1 MKIRSLIYNML
12 TGVALF
18 TLSACADSVS
28 EFFGLEDRERISFT
42 ATTDEKIEELTR
54 AAINEDS
61 YVTAFQNTQ
70 PKKPLVLSSSVTRR
84 DTETTRGQRIGSAED
99 LTAFR
104 VSAAIASRNV
114 SEDAFAA
121 LTPNYFYNLKAQKN
135 SDDIFE
141 ISRDYYWPSSDDKLW
156 FYAYAPCD
164 DSNVLISDQTVGG
177 PQKVSFTVAT
187 NVNNQVDL
195 MTANAATTSFTS
207 ASGETT
213 KTSVALNFRHELT
226 AIRFIIGEQW
236 LAGSIKS
243 IGIYNVHGRGTM
255 TIGADDATKWEW
267 KNKAGNAVTA
277 TDDFVL
283 TVDKGGLSGT
293 DGEEFI
299 EDTDLYFLMIPQ
311 SFDDN
316 NDAYI
321 EVKYQDNAREYTVS
335 APLKGQPA
343 WVRNTTV
350 TYAISS
356 HELTKLKIGTISW
369 PDATGA
375 DAWNGPKTDFAAGDE
390 VGLYVVDPDG
400 LTIQP
405 HHQNVRCSYDGGSWT
420 VHHPEDHPVYK
431 LPDYQYFFYY
441 PYTPTP
447 DTTYPVAGQNTTNTT
462 ATAFFSHLIEGWR
475 PAAVQNTSLATLNAQ
490 DLQVAKGVDD
500 AQQSSTV
507 NATMAHQMNLAKLK
521 LGGTSVTDT
530 WIYPIDNGAYTWNY
544 QPDNRDVMASDNF
557 SVNFPYLYSDAHY
570 YFVFAPV
577 ETNTDTGVL
586 LKALNNLGTATDWS
600 WELKSLERGK
610 LLTHTA
616 TSADVGNNVMHNN
629 ELTVAQISP
638 LTATGSAL
646 TIPVTVTV
654 NSTALTK
661 GTDYTVSY
669 KNSSNT
675 TVTSISAAGNYTAYI
690 SPKGR
695 YSGDAVSRPFTVN
708 KAGKGIS
715 FANTSVVKTYG
726 DAAFTQTV
734 TKTGTGT
741 VTYDS
746 DNANV
751 ATVNGT
757 SGQVTIHAA
766 GTAHIIATVQDSQ
779 YDHYATN
786 SVSYTLTVN
795 PKSVTSPTITLG
807 TTSYTYDGNAKQPT
821 VSSVKDGTTT
831 IPASEYNISYSNNT
845 NAGTATVTIS
855 DKTGGNY
862 TVSGTKTFTIN
873 PKTVTSP
880 TITLASTPCTY
891 NGNAQQPA
899 VSSVK
904 DGNVTIAS
912 SEYTVSYSNNVNAGT
927 ATCTITDKSGGN
939 YTVSG
944 SKTFTINPQALTA
957 TNFKFASATLDKTYI
972 WEIGTSSNTLTK
984 PSNCTV
990 TYSSNATG
998 VASVNSS
1005 TGKLTPGG
1013 TLNSYATI
1021 TATASGN
1028 YSGTAS
1034 YKIKA
1039 TTKEKTFS
1047 YTGGLQSETVC
1058 PGTYQLYVWGAQGTS
1073 ATGGFDGPG
1082 GKGGYA
1088 TGSKSIISQTTIY
1101 ICVGRQGFDYGY
1113 DNQYVGKTL
1122 AYFNSMRPYNG
1133 GGYGHA
1139 FGGGAT
1145 HMASKLRGT
1154 GVLADYKN
1162 YTGEVYLVAGGG
1174 GGSETSKPGA
1184 GGAGGGISGGDG
1196 TGTYGTFTT
1205 ASNGKGGTKSGGG
1218 AGGAAAGG
1226 YGAGYAGEFGLGG
1239 HSLQLNVYEKGAG
1252 GGGGW
1257 YGGGGSFALAQA
1269 GGGGSSYVGGV
1280 SNGSTT
1286 AGQRTGNGY
1295 AKIVWTGN

>member
-12 TGVALF
+12 TGLALF

-70 PKKPLVLSSSVTRR
+70 PKKPLLLSSSVTRR

-255 TIGADDATKWEW
+255 TIGADEATKWEW
-267 KNKAGNAVTA
+267 KNKAGNAVAA

-447 DTTYPVAGQNTTNTT
+447 DTTYPVAGQSTTNTT
-462 ATAFFSHLIEGWR
+462 ATAFFSHLIDGWR

-654 NSTALTK
+654 NSTTLTK

-695 YSGDAVSRPFTVN
+695 YSGDAVPRPFTVN
-708 KAGKGIS
+708 KEGKSIS
-715 FANTSVVKTYG
+715 FANTNVVKTYG

-734 TKTGTGT
+734 TNTGTCT
-741 VTYDS
+741 VTYS
-746 DNANV
+746 SGNTNV
-751 ATVNGT
+751 ATVNSS
-757 SGQVTIHAA
+757 SGQVTIKAA
-766 GTAHIIATVQDSQ
+766 GTAVITATVADND
-779 YDHYATN
+779 YETYPTK
-786 SVSYTLTVN
+786 SVSYTLTVA
-795 PKSVTSPTITLG
+795 KKAATVSFSVTSVTKRKWTKG
-807 TTSYTYDGNAKQPT
+807 
-821 VSSVKDGTTT
+821 
-831 IPASEYNISYSNNT
+831 YSNL
-845 NAGTATVTIS
+845 AT
-855 DKTGGNY
+855 KTG
-862 TVSGTKTFTIN
+862 
-873 PKTVTSP
+873 
-880 TITLASTPCTY
+880 
-891 NGNAQQPA
+891 
-899 VSSVK
+899 
-904 DGNVTIAS
+904 DG
-912 SEYTVSYSNNVNAGT
+912 TVSYS
-927 ATCTITDKSGGN
+927 
-939 YTVSG
+939 
-944 SKTFTINPQALTA
+944 
-957 TNFKFASATLDKTYI
+957 
-972 WEIGTSSNTLTK
+972 SSNTKIATIDA
-984 PSNCTV
+984 S
-990 TYSSNATG
+990 TG
-998 VASVNSS
+998 VI
-1005 TGKLTPGG
+1005 TPVAAG
-1013 TLNSYATI
+1013 TVTI
-1021 TATASGN
+1021 TATAADGAN
-1028 YSGTAS
+1028 YRYPTNKATYSLTIIDNDIKQVPLWYVAQYNVSNSAGTAMATTDNAGYYFDWNTAMQTFTGSTKGYDS
-1034 YKIKA
+1034 YKKGNKSL
-1039 TTKEKTFS
+1039 TSGGS
-1047 YTGGLQSETVC
+1047 YKYHMPSLSEM
-1058 PGTYQLYVWGAQGTS
+1058 
-1073 ATGGFDGPG
+1073 
-1082 GKGGYA
+1082 
-1088 TGSKSIISQTTIY
+1088 KSIVPSNSGDIWEFSGLTTVTSVI
-1101 ICVGRQGFDYGY
+1101 FGY
-1113 DNQYVGKTL
+1113 N
-1122 AYFNSMRPYNG
+1122 
-1133 GGYGHA
+1133 
-1139 FGGGAT
+1139 
-1145 HMASKLRGT
+1145 
-1154 GVLADYKN
+1154 
-1162 YTGEVYLVAGGG
+1162 
-1174 GGSETSKPGA
+1174 TS
-1184 GGAGGGISGGDG
+1184 
-1196 TGTYGTFTT
+1196 
-1205 ASNGKGGTKSGGG
+1205 TKSGITEKSWWKVINSTSGSQEVRAIRFLG
-1218 AGGAAAGG
+1218 TPYCSAWKYKLSGHTLTISATLIDYVDATASAASNWYNNNWSSVTFANNDSKYAVSRNFYVHG
-1226 YGAGYAGEFGLGG
+1226 Y
-1239 HSLQLNVYEKGAG
+1239 
-1252 GGGGW
+1252 
-1257 YGGGGSFALAQA
+1257 
-1269 GGGGSSYVGGV
+1269 
-1280 SNGSTT
+1280 
-1286 AGQRTGNGY
+1286 RTGNGSSPSHEPDIRTLY
-1295 AKIVWTGN
+1295 WTTTDVSTNAWIGNFGKNALYIYLPGSQKEVGANIRLFIDN

>member
-1 MKIRSLIYNML
+1 ML

-267 KNKAGNAVTA
+267 KNKAGNAVAA

-316 NDAYI
+316 NDAYV
-321 EVKYQDNAREYTVS
+321 EVKYQDNAREYTVT
-335 APLKGQPA
+335 APLKGQSA

-356 HELTKLKIGTISW
+356 HELTKLKVGTIYW
-369 PDATGA
+369 PTSSGE
-375 DAWNGPKTDFAAGDE
+375 DAWNGPKIDFVAGDA

-405 HHQNVRCSYDGGSWT
+405 HHQNVRCSFDGGHWT

-431 LPDYQYFFYY
+431 LPGYQYFFYY

-447 DTTYPVAGQNTTNTT
+447 DTTYPVAGQNNTNTE
-462 ATAFFSHLIEGWR
+462 ATAFFSHLIDGWT

-500 AQQSSTV
+500 EQQSSTV

-646 TIPVTVTV
+646 TVSVNVTV
-654 NSTALTK
+654 NTTALTK

-669 KNSSNT
+669 KNSANEAVT
-675 TVTSISAAGNYTAYI
+675 TISTAGTYTALFA
-690 SPKGR
+690 PKGR
-695 YSGDAVSRPFTVN
+695 YSGDVVPRTFTVN

-715 FANTSVVKTYG
+715 FASSSIVKTYG

-734 TKTGTGT
+734 TNTGTGT
-741 VTYDS
+741 VTYS
-746 DNANV
+746 SGNTNV
-751 ATVNGT
+751 ATVNAS
-757 SGQVTIHAA
+757 SGQVTIKAA
-766 GTAHIIATVQDSQ
+766 GTAVITATVQDNE
-779 YDHYATN
+779 YYTYPTKTAT
-786 SVSYTLTVN
+786 YTLTVN
-795 PKSVTSPTITLG
+795 KAASSVSKAPTAKSLTFNGSAQALVNAGTPSGGTMQYKLNSGSWSTSIPTATNAG
-807 TTSYTYDGNAKQPT
+807 SYTVYYKVVGDANHSDNSG
-821 VSSVKDGTTT
+821 SSVAVTINKAASTCTAPTAKSLTYNGSALALVNAGSTSHGTMQYKLSTSST
-831 IPASEYNISYSNNT
+831 WSTSIPTAT
-845 NAGTATVTIS
+845 NAGT
-855 DKTGGNY
+855 Y
-862 TVSGTKTFTIN
+862 TVNYKVVGDAN
-873 PKTVTSP
+873 H
-880 TITLASTPCTY
+880 
-891 NGNAQQPA
+891 NDN
-899 VSSVK
+899 
-904 DGNVTIAS
+904 
-912 SEYTVSYSNNVNAGT
+912 
-927 ATCTITDKSGGN
+927 SGGN
-939 YTVSG
+939 VAV
-944 SKTFTINPQALTA
+944 TINRKALSSTEL
-957 TNFKFASATLDKTYI
+957 KFATASVTKSYV
-972 WEIGTSSNTLTK
+972 WELKGYSNTLTK

-990 TYSSNATG
+990 TYSSSATG
-998 VASVNSS
+998 VATVNSS
-1005 TGKLTPGG
+1005 SGVLTPGG
-1013 TLNSYATI
+1013 TTGTNTTI
-1021 TATASGN
+1021 TATATGN
-1028 YSGTAS
+1028 YSGSAT
-1034 YKIKA
+1034 YTIKA
-1039 TTKEKTFS
+1039 TSNKREFS
-1047 YTGGLQSETVC
+1047 YTGGVQSAAL
-1058 PGTYQLYVWGAQGTS
+1058 PIGTYKLEVWGAQGAGSGNTS
-1073 ATGGFDGPG
+1073 TSYG
-1082 GKGGYA
+1082 GKGGYSYGNYVMSAAA
-1088 TGSKSIISQTTIY
+1088 TLY
-1101 ICVGRQGFDYGY
+1101 VCVGGAGSGT
-1113 DNQYVGKTL
+1113 NGVAG
-1122 AYFNSMRPYNG
+1122 YNG
-1133 GGYGHA
+1133 GAAASTVNGHTGGG
-1139 FGGGAT
+1139 GGGAT
-1145 HMASKLRGT
+1145 HFATTNRGELR
-1154 GVLADYKN
+1154 YYN
-1162 YTGEVYLVAGGG
+1162 SYRGEVLLVAGGG
-1174 GGSETSKPGA
+1174 GGSDDMGGDDGSGGTGGGTNGGNAKDNGVLLSGTSGA
-1184 GGAGGGISGGDG
+1184 GR
-1196 TGTYGTFTT
+1196 
-1205 ASNGKGGTKSGGG
+1205 GGTQSTGYAFGYG
-1218 AGGAAAGG
+1218 QTSAAAGAPHD
-1226 YGAGYAGEFGLGG
+1226 AG
-1239 HSLQLNVYEKGAG
+1239 G

-1257 YGGGGSFALAQA
+1257 YGGYGGNSDSMG
-1269 GGGGSSYVGGV
+1269 GGGGSGYTNTSKLKSGTYGM
-1280 SNGSTT
+1280 SN
-1286 AGQRTGNGY
+1286 GQRTGAGY
-1295 AKIVWTGN
+1295 ARITWVSN

>member
-267 KNKAGNAVTA
+267 KNKAGNAVAA

-316 NDAYI
+316 NDAYV
-321 EVKYQDNAREYTVS
+321 EVKYQDNAREYTVT
-335 APLKGQPA
+335 APLKGQSA

-356 HELTKLKIGTISW
+356 HELTKLKVGTIYW
-369 PDATGA
+369 PTSSGE
-375 DAWNGPKTDFAAGDE
+375 DAWNGPKIDFVAGDA

-405 HHQNVRCSYDGGSWT
+405 HHQNVRCSFDGGHWT

-431 LPDYQYFFYY
+431 LPGYQYFFYY

-447 DTTYPVAGQNTTNTT
+447 DTTYPVAGQNNTNTE

-500 AQQSSTV
+500 EQQSSTV

-646 TIPVTVTV
+646 TVSVNVTV
-654 NSTALTK
+654 NTTALTK

-669 KNSSNT
+669 KNSANEAVT
-675 TVTSISAAGNYTAYI
+675 TISTAGTYTALFA
-690 SPKGR
+690 PKGR
-695 YSGDAVSRPFTVN
+695 YSGDVVPRTFTVN

-715 FANTSVVKTYG
+715 FASSSIVKTYG
-726 DAAFTQTV
+726 DAAFTQAV
-734 TKTGTGT
+734 TNTGTGT
-741 VTYDS
+741 VTYS
-746 DNANV
+746 SGNTNV
-751 ATVNGT
+751 ATVNAS
-757 SGQVTIHAA
+757 SGQVTIKGA
-766 GTAHIIATVQDSQ
+766 GTAVITATVQDNE
-779 YDHYATN
+779 YYTYPTKTAT
-786 SVSYTLTVN
+786 YTLTVN
-795 PKSVTSPTITLG
+795 K
-807 TTSYTYDGNAKQPT
+807 AA
-821 VSSVKDGTTT
+821 SSVSKAPTAKSLTYSGSAQALVTAGTASGGTMQYKLNSGSWST
-831 IPASEYNISYSNNT
+831 SIPTAT
-845 NAGTATVTIS
+845 NAGSYTVYYKVVGDANHSDNSGSSVAVTIN
-855 DKTGGNY
+855 K
-862 TVSGTKTFTIN
+862 
-873 PKTVTSP
+873 
-880 TITLASTPCTY
+880 A
-891 NGNAQQPA
+891 A
-899 VSSVK
+899 SSVSK
-904 DGNVTIAS
+904 APTAKSLTFNGSAQAL
-912 SEYTVSYSNNVNAGT
+912 VNAGT
-927 ATCTITDKSGGN
+927 PSGGTMQYKLN
-939 YTVSG
+939 SG
-944 SKTFTINPQALTA
+944 SWSTTIPTA
-957 TNFKFASATLDKTYI
+957 TNAGSYTVYYKVVGDANHSDNSGSSVAVTINRKALGANSSSFKFGTTSVTKSYV
-972 WEIGTSSNTLTK
+972 WELKGYSNTLTI
-984 PSNCTV
+984 PSGCTV
-990 TYSSNATG
+990 TYSSSNTG
-998 VASVNSS
+998 VATVNGS
-1005 TGKLTPGG
+1005 GVLTPGG
-1013 TLNSYATI
+1013 TTGTNTTI
-1021 TATASGN
+1021 TATIATGN
-1028 YSGTAS
+1028 YTGTAT
-1034 YKIKA
+1034 YTIKA
-1039 TTKEKTFS
+1039 TSNKREFS
-1047 YTGGLQSETVC
+1047 YTGGVQSAAL
-1058 PGTYQLYVWGAQGTS
+1058 PKGTYKLEVWGAQGAGS
-1073 ATGGFDGPG
+1073 GDPSSSYG
-1082 GKGGYA
+1082 GKGGYSYGNYVMSAAA
-1088 TGSKSIISQTTIY
+1088 TLY
-1101 ICVGRQGFDYGY
+1101 VCVGGAGSGSHGV
-1113 DNQYVGKTL
+1113 VG
-1122 AYFNSMRPYNG
+1122 YNG
-1133 GGYGHA
+1133 GAAASTINGHGGGG
-1139 FGGGAT
+1139 GGGAT
-1145 HMASKLRGT
+1145 HFATTNRGELR
-1154 GVLADYKN
+1154 Y
-1162 YTGEVYLVAGGG
+1162 YSSYRGEVLLVAGGG
-1174 GGSETSKPGA
+1174 GGSDDMGGDDGSGGTGGGTNGGNAKDNGVLLSGTSGA
-1184 GGAGGGISGGDG
+1184 GR
-1196 TGTYGTFTT
+1196 
-1205 ASNGKGGTKSGGG
+1205 GGTQSTGYAFGYG
-1218 AGGAAAGG
+1218 QTSAAAGAPHD
-1226 YGAGYAGEFGLGG
+1226 AG
-1239 HSLQLNVYEKGAG
+1239 G

-1257 YGGGGSFALAQA
+1257 YGGYGGNGDSMG
-1269 GGGGSSYVGGV
+1269 GGGGSGYTNTSKLKSGTYGM
-1280 SNGSTT
+1280 SN
-1286 AGQRTGNGY
+1286 GQRTGAGY
-1295 AKIVWTGN
+1295 ARITWVSN

>member
-1 MKIRSLIYNML
+1 ML

-177 PQKVSFTVAT
+177 PQKISFTVAT

-267 KNKAGNAVTA
+267 KNKAGNAVAA

-369 PDATGA
+369 PDATGD

-431 LPDYQYFFYY
+431 LSDYQYFFYY

-462 ATAFFSHLIEGWR
+462 ATAFFSHLIDGWR

-654 NSTALTK
+654 NSTTLTK

-695 YSGDAVSRPFTVN
+695 YSGDAVPRAFTVN

-715 FANTSVVKTYG
+715 FANTNVEKTYG

-734 TKTGTGT
+734 TNTGTGT
-741 VTYDS
+741 VTYS
-746 DNANV
+746 SGNTNV
-751 ATVNGT
+751 ATVNSS
-757 SGQVTIHAA
+757 SGQVTIKAA
-766 GTAHIIATVQDSQ
+766 GTAVITATVADSE
-779 YDHYATN
+779 YDSYATKTAT
-786 SVSYTLTVN
+786 YTLTVN
-795 PKSVTSPTITLG
+795 KAASTYTAPTAKDLTYSGSAQALVNAGSTSHGTMQYKLSTSSTWSTSIPT
-807 TTSYTYDGNAKQPT
+807 A
-821 VSSVKDGTTT
+821 
-831 IPASEYNISYSNNT
+831 T
-845 NAGTATVTIS
+845 NAGS
-855 DKTGGNY
+855 Y
-862 TVSGTKTFTIN
+862 TVDYKVVGDAN
-873 PKTVTSP
+873 H
-880 TITLASTPCTY
+880 
-891 NGNAQQPA
+891 
-899 VSSVK
+899 K
-904 DGNVTIAS
+904 DN
-912 SEYTVSYSNNVNAGT
+912 
-927 ATCTITDKSGGN
+927 SGGN
-939 YTVSG
+939 VAVTVNRKALGNNS
-944 SKTFTINPQALTA
+944 STFNYSTTSV
-957 TNFKFASATLDKTYI
+957 TKTYI
-972 WEIGTSSNTLTK
+972 WELNGYSNSTLTI
-984 PSNCTV
+984 PSGHTV
-990 TYSSNATG
+990 TYSSSNTG
-998 VASVNSS
+998 VATVNSS
-1005 TGKLTPGG
+1005 GVLSAG
-1013 TLNSYATI
+1013 TTANTTTTI
-1021 TATASGN
+1021 TATLATGN
-1028 YSGTAS
+1028 YSGTAT
-1034 YKIKA
+1034 YTIK
-1039 TTKEKTFS
+1039 
-1047 YTGGLQSETVC
+1047 
-1058 PGTYQLYVWGAQGTS
+1058 GTYKVLNYAWTGAVQSATLPKGKWQIQCWGAQGG
-1073 ATGGFDGPG
+1073 AI
-1082 GKGGYA
+1082 
-1088 TGSKSIISQTTIY
+1088 GSY
-1101 ICVGRQGFDYGY
+1101 R
-1113 DNQYVGKTL
+1113 
-1122 AYFNSMRPYNG
+1122 
-1133 GGYGHA
+1133 GGYGGYTA
-1139 FGGGAT
+1139 GTVSLSASTNVYIFVGGSANRFNGGLAAPGFGGGSGGGTDVRLVNGSWDNA
-1145 HMASKLRGT
+1145 ASLRSRII
-1154 GVLADYKN
+1154 
-1162 YTGEVYLVAGGG
+1162 VAGGG
-1174 GGSETSKPGA
+1174 GGACQRGEGYGDGIGGYGGGLTAGTGQHTNRYGTNASYGYNTCYGGSQTA
-1184 GGAGGGISGGDG
+1184 GGAVYWNDLGLHAFAAGYW
-1196 TGTYGTFTT
+1196 TELYGSFGKCSNST
-1205 ASNGKGGTKSGGG
+1205 AS
-1218 AGGAAAGG
+1218 
-1226 YGAGYAGEFGLGG
+1226 G
-1239 HSLQLNVYEKGAG
+1239 HSIQGA

-1257 YGGGGSFALAQA
+1257 YGGGGGGHSG
-1269 GGGGSSYVGGV
+1269 GGGGSSFISGHSGCNAVNTSTGAHLGAGTKTTYNSVTYTFTNITMIDGEGRLWP
-1280 SNGSTT
+1280 SNSSSRGSAQAMPKPGSGSYASGT
-1286 AGQRTGNGY
+1286 GHTGNGY
-1295 AKIVWTGN
+1295 VTITWAGN